1 MKRLFVAVVLMLTGL
16 NVSAEPKNPQEMMEL
31 LAQCLLENAPDNWQA
46 VSVNYK
52 RLGQNKDGLNQV
64 NISHNVIVGA
74 PDSPP
79 RKLEPCRPLIP
90 AQLVQMLSKTL
101 PQESQH
107 WKEVTIS
114 IDKSGKVKTTYV
126 QP

>member
-1 MKRLFVAVVLMLTGL
+1 MLSGQ
-16 NVSAEPKNPQEMMEL
+16 NAFAEPKSPQEMVEL

-52 RLGQNKDGLNQV
+52 RLGKNKDGLSQV
-64 NISHNVIVGA
+64 SVSHNVIVGT

-79 RKLEPCRPLIP
+79 QKLEPCRPLIP
-90 AQLVQMLSKTL
+90 TQLVEMLSRTL
-101 PQESQH
+101 PQESQQ

-114 IDKSGKVKTTYV
+114 IDKTGKVNTRYV
-126 QP
+126 EP